1 MDGDREGEA
10 EEAGAA
16 PGAGEGAA
24 RPGAGWAHVA
34 LGFDD
39 RGKRVW
45 TCSFCSKVSP
55 GENHT
60 RVRLNSADIP
70 SIIQS

>member
-34 LGFDD
+34 PGFHD

-45 TCSFCSKVSP
+45 T
-55 GENHT
+55 
-60 RVRLNSADIP
+60 
-70 SIIQS
+70 